1 MSSADFARTSR
12 RRIIAGNP
20 TTITIHR
27 VDNPVEGSHRGEVRS
42 IVGPF
47 TVRIYWQGTAA
58 ATEVN
63 SDPGSMVVDRQPSLI
78 ADETADLRAGAYVTD
93 EFDVAGVGHFRIR
106 AVHPATVGG
115 EIVGYVAALEMVN

>member
-1 MSSADFARTSR
+1 MSSADFSRASR
-12 RRIIAGNP
+12 RRIIARNP

-27 VDNPVEGSHRGEVRS
+27 VDNPVEGSHRGEVES
-42 IVGPF
+42 TVGPF
-47 TVRIYWQGTAA
+47 TVRIYWLGTATA
-58 ATEVN
+58 SEVN
-63 SDPGSMVVDRQPSLI
+63 SDPGSKIEDRQPSLI

-115 EIVGYVAALEMVN
+115 EVVGFAAALEMVN